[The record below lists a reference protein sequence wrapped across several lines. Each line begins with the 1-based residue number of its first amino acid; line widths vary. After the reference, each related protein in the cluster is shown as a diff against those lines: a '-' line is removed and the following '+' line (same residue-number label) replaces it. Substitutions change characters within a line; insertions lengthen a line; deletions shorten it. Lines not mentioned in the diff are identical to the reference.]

1 MSKKGLE
8 TEVTFNETL
17 DFSNNVDKPLKS
29 EQIQTKKVD
38 INVLKARAQEIQD
51 KENRKNIFI
60 FILFLLILGAVGI
73 YLSI

>member
-60 FILFLLILGAVGI
+60 FIFFLLILGAVGI

>member
-60 FILFLLILGAVGI
+60 FIFFLLILGAVGI
-73 YLSI
+73 WLSI

>member
-51 KENRKNIFI
+51 KVNRKNIFI
-60 FILFLLILGAVGI
+60 FIFFLLILGAVGI